1 MAVQDEVRDPWTY
14 AVGGVAGAAA
24 FAAFADDE
32 GAFLAMLGAVAV
44 GAAVVAA
51 KVMTG
56 AFFQSEKRRA
66 RVRDR
71 RLPVLTRTPEA
82 AWLARAAQA
91 QVVFDDIAESAQ
103 DGPVA
108 ERVRSFGDETAGS
121 LNALER
127 LAGQASA
134 IRSAMARLDP
144 RNLAWERDRLLGA
157 PTAGE
162 DARVLAERERSLNA
176 VQTQLDTYGRL
187 ESTLRMLLA
196 RLESGTL
203 AIEGLV
209 ARLAEVVALAETTSV
224 ASDGVTQVEE
234 LAHELEGLRAGL
246 VEAESVSTRAMQ
258 GLAPLPSPAPDTV
271 PATDTSR
278 ARGRAGG
285 E

>member
-14 AVGGVAGAAA
+14 VVGALAGGAALATGLFIPPVAIGIGVA
-24 FAAFADDE
+24 
-32 GAFLAMLGAVAV
+32 
-44 GAAVVAA
+44 VAA
-51 KVMTG
+51 SKVLTG
-56 AFFQSEKRRA
+56 AFFKSDKRRA
-66 RVRDR
+66 MAKDR
-71 RLPVLTRTPEA
+71 RLPVITRTPEA
-82 AWLARAAQA
+82 AWLARAGQAQA
-91 QVVFDDIAESAQ
+91 VFDDIADSAH
-103 DGPVA
+103 DGPIG
-108 ERVRSFGDETAGS
+108 ERVRSFGDETAES
-121 LNALER
+121 LRALER

-144 RNLAWERDRLLGA
+144 AKLAWERDRLLKSTR
-157 PTAGE
+157 PGE
-162 DARVLAERERSLNA
+162 DPRVLAERERSLSS
-176 VQTQLDTYGRL
+176 VQGQLDTYARL
-187 ESTLRMLLA
+187 DGTLRMLLA

-224 ASDGVTQVEE
+224 ATDGVTQVEE

-271 PATDTSR
+271 PTADTTR
-278 ARGRAGG
+278 VRRRAGG